1 MGVDARKM
9 MAEAKFYES
18 YSRWMEE
25 EGRKETW
32 EEAVARVM
40 KMHRGYYANKMTPE
54 LDELMLFAE
63 KHYKEKHILGSQR
76 ALQFGGEQL
85 ITHQARGYNCTV
97 THANRIKFFNETM
110 YLLLCGAGV
119 GFSVQRHHVDKMPDL
134 YQERNPDNIKIF
146 TAEDS
151 IEGWADCFGALL
163 SSYFGDTLHGA
174 SYGTKQHPFPKL
186 MGRRIVFDLSKIRPK
201 GSPISG
207 GFKAPGPEPLRKA
220 LEKVE
225 RLLED
230 ATNNNQTRLRPIQVY
245 DIVMHMSDAVLAG
258 GVRRSATIC
267 LFDFADNEMLNAKTG
282 NWFITNPQRGRSN
295 NSAMIKRDSITKEQF
310 VELMKSVQE
319 FGEPGF
325 VFTDNLE
332 FCYNPCVEI
341 GMLPVTEDGRPGFEF
356 CNLTEING
364 GYCTT
369 PNRFYE
375 ACKAASIMGTLQAGY
390 TDFKYLSKE
399 TKEIVEREALLGVS
413 ITGWMNNPD
422 VLFDDTVMAQ
432 GAKTVN
438 EINKT
443 VAKMIGINQAA
454 RTTCVKPSGNASVL
468 LGTASGIHGEHS
480 PRYLRHIQMNKETDI
495 AKAIQEANPAMCEDS
510 VWSANKTDFAIAFP
524 IESPDQ
530 SIYKK
535 ELYGVKQLDFVKKAQ
550 QCWVEYGTNVELGTD
565 PKLRH
570 NVSNTISVDNWEEV
584 TEYVFEN
591 REWFAGISFLGMS
604 GDKDYAQAPFTEV
617 FTPEELV
624 EKYGSASMFA
634 SGLLVQGIESFGT
647 LWAACD
653 TVLGKGEDLG
663 KLGHDN
669 MVKHDFVRRAKK
681 FAQGFF
687 DGDLTKMTYCLKDV
701 YNLHKWEKI
710 VNSIKRVNWE
720 KATAVQTI
728 TDIDTMGAQACSG
741 GACEI
746 TF

>member
-1 MGVDARKM
+1 MAVDARKM
-9 MAEAKFYES
+9 MADAKFYES
-18 YSRWMEE
+18 YSRWIEE

-32 EEAVARVM
+32 EEAVSRVM
-40 KMHRGYYANKMTPE
+40 KMHRSYYADKMTPE
-54 LDELMLFAE
+54 LDDLMLFAE

-76 ALQFGGEQL
+76 ALQFGGDQL
-85 ITHQARGYNCTV
+85 LSHAARGYNCTV
-97 THANRIKFFNETM
+97 THANRIKFFGETM

-119 GFSVQRHHVDKMPDL
+119 GFSVQRHHVAQLPDL
-134 YQERNPDNIKIF
+134 NLARNPDNIKIF
-146 TAEDS
+146 VAEDS
-151 IEGWADCFGALL
+151 IEGWADCFAALL
-163 SSYFGDTLHGA
+163 SSYFSNTLNGED
-174 SYGTKQHPFPKL
+174 YGLKQHPFPKL
-186 MGRRIVFDLSKIRPK
+186 VGRRIVFDLSKIRPK
-201 GSPISG
+201 GATISG

-220 LEKVE
+220 LERVE
-225 RLLED
+225 LLLED
-230 ATNNNQTRLRPIQVY
+230 ATRNGQSRLHPIQVY
-245 DIVMHMSDAVLAG
+245 DIIMHMSDAVLAG

-267 LFDFADNEMLNAKTG
+267 LFDFDDNEMLNAKTG

-310 VELMKSVQE
+310 MELMKSVQE

-364 GYCTT
+364 GYCST
-369 PNRFYE
+369 PTRFYD

-390 TDFKYLSKE
+390 TNFKYLSKE
-399 TKEIVEREALLGVS
+399 TKEIVEREALIGVS
-413 ITGWMNNPD
+413 ITGWMNNPN
-422 VLFDDTVMAQ
+422 VLFDEDIMEAGATVVVE
-432 GAKTVN
+432 T
-438 EINKT
+438 NKV
-443 VAKMIGINQAA
+443 VADIIGINHAA

-480 PRYLRHIQMNKETDI
+480 PRYLRHVQMNKESDI
-495 AKAIQEANPAMCEDS
+495 AKAIMEANPAMCEES
-510 VWSANKTDFAIAFP
+510 VWSANKTDIVIAFP
-524 IESPDQ
+524 IESPEK

-535 ELYGVKQLDFVKKAQ
+535 DLYGVKQLEYVKKAQ
-550 QCWVEYGTNVELGTD
+550 QVWVEKGTNVELSTD
-565 PKLRH
+565 PNLRH
-570 NVSNTISVDNWEEV
+570 NVSNTISVDNWDEV
-584 TEYVFEN
+584 TDYVFEN
-591 REWFAGISFLGMS
+591 RQWFAGISFLGMS

-617 FTPEELV
+617 LTPEELI

-634 SGLLVQGIESFGT
+634 SGLLVQGVESFGN
-647 LWAACD
+647 LWLACD

-669 MVKHDFVRRAKK
+669 MIKHDFVRRAKK

-687 DGDLTKMTYCLKDV
+687 DGDVLKMTYCLKDV

-710 VNSIKRVNWE
+710 QNSIKRVNWE
-720 KATAVQTI
+720 KATSVQTI
-728 TDIDTMGAQACSG
+728 VDVDTMGAQACSG

-746 TF
+746 VF